1 VYDASTM
8 AALRQRLPVK
18 RGRRHLLATVDYSLA
33 KRALINQVRTGLAS
47 WTDICDAHPEL
58 MRAAEHVGE
67 QTRRECPVCHDAR
80 LKLVTYVYG
89 DGLKHDN
96 GRVWPPIGRA
106 RGATWSRS
114 APSAT
119 GTTCTRPSWPA
130 PADPNALA
138 SLHGNSTTFPQ
149 VAYGGNGDP

>member
-1 VYDASTM
+1 MGHPAVGSGVYDSSTM
-8 AALRQRLPVK
+8 AMRQRLPVR
-18 RGRRHLLATVDYSLA
+18 RGRRSLLATVDYSLA

-67 QTRRECPVCHDAR
+67 PTRRECPVCHDAR

-96 GRVWPPIGRA
+96 GRVWPLDVGLDMAADRPGSWCYVVEVCTECQWNHLHEAFVARA
-106 RGATWSRS
+106 G
-114 APSAT
+114 
-119 GTTCTRPSWPA
+119 
-130 PADPNALA
+130 
-138 SLHGNSTTFPQ
+138 
-149 VAYGGNGDP
+149 